1 MLFLLINQLNFDN
14 SEISDII
21 MHLSSVLD
29 MRQQPIIADD
39 YDLSAQPDASDS
51 ESDEDSDDDMPSLI
65 SDGEEE
71 EDEEEDQET
80 GPNPESLVFVNG
92 ETKFVKDITDHDVNE
107 LMSDAE
113 YRAYI
118 SLYPASDAESGSES
132 DWLNEDWTKKAKSK
146 NKKIK
151 KHKKINWFFFL
162 TLENKYPNN
171 TIQTHT

>member
-1 MLFLLINQLNFDN
+1 MPYTMPASRPTRSSEPTGKTQMLFLLINQLNFDN

-39 YDLSAQPDASDS
+39 YDLSAQPDVSDS
-51 ESDEDSDDDMPSLI
+51 EGDDDSDCEMTSLI

-71 EDEEEDQET
+71 EEET
-80 GPNPESLVFVNG
+80 GPNPETLVFVNG

-113 YRAYI
+113 YRAYM
-118 SLYPASDAESGSES
+118 SLYPESDEESGSES
-132 DWLNEDWTKKAKSK
+132 DWLNEG
-146 NKKIK
+146 
-151 KHKKINWFFFL
+151 
-162 TLENKYPNN
+162 
-171 TIQTHT
+171 